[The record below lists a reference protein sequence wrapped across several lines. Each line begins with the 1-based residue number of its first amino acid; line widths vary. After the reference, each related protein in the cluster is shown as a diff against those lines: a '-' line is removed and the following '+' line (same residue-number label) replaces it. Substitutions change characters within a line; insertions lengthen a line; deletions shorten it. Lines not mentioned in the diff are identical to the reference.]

1 MSLIKTLQTSL
12 HALRNVLFDSSYS
25 FPLKP
30 ECGAT
35 EEEIEMEDGL
45 QYLETKL
52 VGFTKF
58 ILLFLFPKLLLLEAV
73 NTLLLLLI
81 ISKVS
86 PDICTSARY
95 IINKPLEILIRTPL
109 RLALSLYAK
118 IRHNHPMNLKELSPF
133 EYIASLFLVLRLS
146 DEQIKFYNENTE
158 QFNKYVR
165 MNSPTWR
172 NVLGLK
178 KGFTQSE
185 EQKKY
190 RSLSIKFHPDS
201 VGNTGKMQE
210 INEAHDTAKLFFS
223 QPIER
228 QRSLRYQFQWG

>member
-1 MSLIKTLQTSL
+1 MSPLYVL
-12 HALRNVLFDSSYS
+12 ANVLFNPSYL

-35 EEEIEMEDGL
+35 LEKINMETYL
-45 QYLETKL
+45 QNLELKL
-52 VGFTKF
+52 VDFTKF
-58 ILLFLFPKLLLLEAV
+58 ILLFLFPKLLLLSVV

-81 ISKVS
+81 NFKVS
-86 PDICTSARY
+86 PDICTSALY
-95 IINKPLEILIRTPL
+95 IINRPQDIVIRTPL

-133 EYIASLFLVLRLS
+133 EYIASLFLVFRLS
-146 DEQIKFYNENTE
+146 DEQIKFYSENTE